1 MDGEVGTYSTRSIRE
16 QRRYAEKRLALQER
30 RLAVQQRRLAALAK
44 IDEGHEELEQAERE
58 NEELDQA
65 ERELEALDH
74 ERTSSEQP
82 VEAEGLEQV
91 EREMAA
97 SAREYAEPEQLAEAV
112 TEEPKTIRG
121 RSKFIMMEQ
130 PGTKLSPRDIAVK
143 MYANG
148 WVDSDTSMDV
158 ILQRL
163 RHSLRRLAARDPH
176 IERDESGITHY
187 YWYVSRPDSDASV
200 PMAHINGASPRALQ
214 GGGR

>member
-1 MDGEVGTYSTRSIRE
+1 MDGEVGTYSKSGIRE

-58 NEELDQA
+58 NKELEQA
-65 ERELEALDH
+65 ERELEALDR
-74 ERTSSEQP
+74 EGASSEQP
-82 VEAEGLEQV
+82 AEAEGLERV

-97 SAREYAEPEQLAEAV
+97 SARENAEPEQLAEAV
-112 TEEPKTIRG
+112 TEEPKTIG
-121 RSKFIMMEQ
+121 ERSKYIMMEQ
-130 PGTKLSPRDIAVK
+130 PGTKHSPRDIAVK

-148 WVDSDTSMDV
+148 WADADTNMDV
-158 ILQRL
+158 TLQRL

-176 IERDESGITHY
+176 IERDESGTTFY

-200 PMAHINGASPRALQ
+200 PTAHINGVSHLALQ